1 MTDRA
6 GQQQPPPPDSGQG
19 VLTQAAVE
27 AGYAAARES
36 FQRFN
41 LGLFGITGAGKSTLV
56 NAVFGTQL
64 APTGIG
70 EPVTQT
76 SFLYRQ
82 ETSTLGVYDTKG
94 LELGS
99 NMGAILAELTR
110 FIERNRVGDPTEQ
123 IHVIWYCVRAGDR
136 RIQPAEEEFIRR
148 VAKLGIPVVL
158 VMTQTPLTAEGK
170 IHPDAQALARE
181 INALHLPVRGRLFH
195 VNAAADPFA
204 DVPSH
209 GLDELLQETSALAPE
224 GVRNALAAAQQV
236 NRKFKRQAADHVVEE
251 SASRIRA
258 RWRQKSMTEE
268 WVAMFATVAAI
279 YEIPETQSRQVLA
292 STPTVMRM
300 RKMISW
306 QRNGLLLLPLS
317 PAVSVVALAVNGA
330 STMGEKSKQR
340 KAKAGAPQLAPADAA
355 ASALDDLRNAEPEP
369 ASTPVPERR
378 GPAALADKFD
388 SWRRRRSTP
397 KAGAAAGPHVADE
410 DDEPQVEI
418 VIETDGAPG
427 RRTSVGAGVAAG
439 RVTRAL
445 GESWLDTC
453 EQYWLE
459 SYPQPPAVDD
469 PQAMAEAFG
478 DNLQTRLPKIIRMVD
493 DRLTKRRD
501 KKSRGRT
508 D

>member
-1 MTDRA
+1 MTPGDD
-6 GQQQPPPPDSGQG
+6 QQQAPEA
-19 VLTQAAVE
+19 VLTPATVD

-76 SFLYRQ
+76 SFLYRH

-110 FIERNRVGDPTEQ
+110 FIERNRVGDPAEQ

-148 VAKLGIPVVL
+148 VAKLGIPIVL
-158 VMTQTPLTAEGK
+158 VMTQTPLTPEGK
-170 IHPDAQALARE
+170 VHPDAQALARE

-209 GLDELLQETSALAPE
+209 GLEDLLQETSALAPE

-236 NRKFKRQAADHVVEE
+236 NQKFKRQAADRVIEQ
-251 SASRIRA
+251 SAERIRA
-258 RWRQKSMTEE
+258 RWRQKSMSEE
-268 WVAMFATVAAI
+268 WVALFATVAAI

-300 RKMISW
+300 RKLISW

-317 PAVSVVALAVNGA
+317 PAVSVVALVANGVN
-330 STMGEKSKQR
+330 TLGEKSKQR
-340 KAKAGAPQLAPADAA
+340 KATAGRQPLPPAAAA
-355 ASALDDLRNAEPEP
+355 ASALEASAAGGPEDAEQ
-369 ASTPVPERR
+369 ARGRR
-378 GPAALADKFD
+378 GPAALAEKFD
-388 SWRRRRSTP
+388 AWRRQR
-397 KAGAAAGPHVADE
+397 AGLSSDHPDQ
-410 DDEPQVEI
+410 DEPEVEI
-418 VIETDGAPG
+418 IVDEDGAPV

-445 GESWLDTC
+445 GESWLYTC
-453 EQYWLE
+453 EQYWRA
-459 SYPQPPAVDD
+459 SYPQPPRIDD
-469 PQAMAEAFG
+469 PQGMAEAFG
-478 DNLQTRLPKIIRMVD
+478 DNLQSRLPKLVRLVD
-493 DRLTKRRD
+493 DRLTKRQA
-501 KKSRGRT
+501 KKNNA
-508 D
+508 